1 MEGGMTSVGS
11 IVGGAFGLV
20 RRHPLS
26 VFVWGLLYMAVVVA
40 LGFAMRPLFQV
51 YSEMF
56 GQILANGAGK
66 PLPPE
71 ALQPYIARMQAA
83 GGIVF
88 LAEIAMF
95 AVLMAVFTATQRAVL
110 RPAERGFAFLRLGMD
125 ELRMIGVGLIL
136 AIGLSVGMFVAML
149 ALMIVVGI
157 VFAITM
163 AATGSPVIGV
173 LLFALAY
180 VVLIGAMIYAEV
192 RFSLAFPLTFMR
204 REFAIGEA
212 WRLTKGRF
220 WTLFGAYFTIGL
232 VYMILAAILFTIG
245 FGAFFSEVAQ
255 SRNSPEVVQIAF
267 QNQMALFSS
276 FNAVSVSL
284 LVGGTLLGG
293 LTMALFGGAI
303 ATAARDL
310 APDPQGDTAPFA

>member
-1 MEGGMTSVGS
+1 MTSIGS

-26 VFVWGLLYMAVVVA
+26 VLVWGLLYMAVLVG
-40 LGFAMRPLFQV
+40 LGFAMRPVFQV
-51 YSEMF
+51 YSELF
-56 GQILANGAGK
+56 SQLLANGGGK

-71 ALQPYIARMQAA
+71 VLQPYIARMQAA

-88 LAEIAMF
+88 LAEIAVF
-95 AVLMAVFTATQRAVL
+95 AVLIAVFTATQRAVL
-110 RPAERGFAFLRLGMD
+110 RPAERGFAFLRVGMD

-136 AIGLSVGMFVAML
+136 AIGLSVGMFMAIMAL
-149 ALMIVVGI
+149 AIVVGI

-163 AATGSPVIGV
+163 AATGSPVIGI
-173 LLFALAY
+173 LLFAIAY
-180 VVLIGAMIYAEV
+180 IVLVGAMIYAEV

-220 WTLFGAYFTIGL
+220 WTLFGAYFIIAL
-232 VYMILAAILFTIG
+232 LYMILAAILFTFA
-245 FGAFFSEVAQ
+245 FGPFFSEVAQ
-255 SRNSPEVVQIAF
+255 ARNSPEAIQLAF
-267 QNQMALFSS
+267 QNQVALFSS
-276 FNAVSVSL
+276 INPTSVSL
-284 LVGGTLLGG
+284 LLGGALLGG
-293 LTMALFGGAI
+293 LTMALIGGAV

-310 APDPQGDTAPFA
+310 APDPQGVIAPFA